1 LPRAASQLSTTSVYT
16 AVMPSLVLQ
25 PRWPWTVCNMLL
37 IQFNYCCRNVCQVMC
52 IAWFKC
58 LCCPFCGPPE
68 ELCFD
73 LAVLCMH
80 SYVLVQA
87 NAFSDSLVAKFF
99 FSIIVMDIFVMT
111 VHSSAWC
118 YCEWAK
124 RPNLHL
130 CVKFCD
136 DHSNSCRDN
145 SGFSQNGDHP
155 PSWTSYACVWTTQ
168 EMYAAVFSFVR
179 KLVRISCVVI
189 KICEFWGYD
198 SLAWKCLFMP
208 LSGEFLWWNGEYGN
222 C

>member
-1 LPRAASQLSTTSVYT
+1 MFARLCALLDLNASAVHSVGHQRNYVLTWLSF
-16 AVMPSLVLQ
+16 A
-25 PRWPWTVCNMLL
+25 
-37 IQFNYCCRNVCQVMC
+37 C
-52 IAWFKC
+52 I
-58 LCCPFCGPPE
+58 LMY
-68 ELCFD
+68 LSRQ
-73 LAVLCMH
+73 MH
-80 SYVLVQA
+80 SLTRWSP
-87 NAFSDSLVAKFF
+87 NSC
-99 FSIIVMDIFVMT
+99 FSIIVMDIFAMT

-179 KLVRISCVVI
+179 KLFRISCVVI
-189 KICEFWGYD
+189 KICEFWGYG